1 MARKRSSVKT
11 RRPANLV
18 AAPAITAGGAG
29 RFPLVDGLR
38 GFAILLMMVYHFIFD
53 LNYFGV
59 THFNFNRDLFWLGSR
74 ALIVSLFLL
83 LVGISLVLA
92 SRRQFNRS
100 AYLRRLAQVGGCAV
114 LVSVATYWMFP
125 QSWTFFGVLH
135 FITLASVLALPFTR
149 LYRTNLFMGIALLAI
164 GLTLRHPLFDQPWLQ
179 WFGLMTHKPITED
192 YVPLLPWFGVVLIG
206 IFLGKRVLKEGATGM
221 IWRWQPSAMASR
233 LLTFGGRHA
242 LLIYMLH
249 QPIFFGVLYVILA
262 AN

>member
-1 MARKRSSVKT
+1 MKRKRSSVKN
-11 RRPANLV
+11 RRPENLGAV
-18 AAPAITAGGAG
+18 PAITAGVAG

-59 THFNFNRDLFWLGSR
+59 THFNFNHDLFWLGSR
-74 ALIVSLFLL
+74 TVIVSLFLL
-83 LVGISLVLA
+83 LVGISLALA

-114 LVSVATYWMFP
+114 LVSIATYWMFP

-135 FITLASVLALPFTR
+135 FITLASILALPFTR
-149 LYRTNLFMGIALLAI
+149 LYHTSLFMGIVLLAI
-164 GLTLRHPLFDQPWLQ
+164 GLTLQHPFFDQPWLQ

-206 IFLGKRVLKEGATGM
+206 VFLGTLILKEAAIGT
-221 IWRWQPSAMASR
+221 ILRWQPSAMALR

-249 QPIFFGVLYVILA
+249 QPIFFGVLYITLA
-262 AN
+262 AS